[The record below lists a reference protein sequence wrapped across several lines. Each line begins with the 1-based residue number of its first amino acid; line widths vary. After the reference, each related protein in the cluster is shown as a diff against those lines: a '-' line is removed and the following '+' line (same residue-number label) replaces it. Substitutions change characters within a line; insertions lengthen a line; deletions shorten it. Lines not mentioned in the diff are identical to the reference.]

1 MVESK
6 RYVDVNIFIYWL
18 GGHPVFGD
26 RALQW
31 VKRIEGASKG
41 EYVTSSLT
49 FHEAVTII
57 TGLTG
62 GSSRDASLVNG
73 VVEPILNLKG
83 LKPVPLTSDDILR
96 SKELMDEHDLDYED
110 SLHLAAALS
119 AGSKEMVLNDRDFDL
134 VGPKRIF

>member
-1 MVESK
+1 
-6 RYVDVNIFIYWL
+6 
-18 GGHPVFGD
+18 
-26 RALQW
+26 

-96 SKELMDEHDLDYED
+96 SKELMDEHALDYD

>member
-1 MVESK
+1 MEVK
-6 RYVDVNIFIYWL
+6 RYVDANIFIYWL

-26 RALQW
+26 RAHQW

-49 FHEAVTII
+49 FYEAVTII

-96 SKELMDEHDLDYED
+96 SK
-110 SLHLAAALS
+110 
-119 AGSKEMVLNDRDFDL
+119 
-134 VGPKRIF
+134 